1 MTEFADSQTLAYSRR
16 RLLHNLAQQP
26 MSLLEVKGLKTYFAT
41 KRGEVR
47 SVDDVS
53 FTVERGETLSLVGE
67 SGCGKSVTALSIMR
81 LVSSPGRIIGG
92 EILFEGRDLL
102 KFADEEM
109 RSIRG
114 DDIAMIFQDP
124 MTSLNP
130 VFTVGEQIAEAIRL
144 HRKVSKRE
152 AWNQAI
158 EGMRD
163 VAIPSPETRANN
175 YPHEMSGGMRQRVMI
190 AMALACD
197 PKLLIADEPTTAL
210 DVTIQAQI
218 LDLLKEL
225 REKRNLALLLITHDL
240 GVVAETSDRVAVMYA
255 GKIVEEASAR
265 ELFHRPR
272 HPYTEGLLRAVPR
285 LDERRE
291 GRMLRLQTIEGVVPN
306 PLDLPP
312 GCRFAP
318 RCEHAEAKC
327 RQGEI
332 SLLDLGT
339 EHLSRCI
346 RAKEIYE
353 TEN

>member
-1 MTEFADSQTLAYSRR
+1 
-16 RLLHNLAQQP
+16 
-26 MSLLEVKGLKTYFAT
+26 MSLLEVRNLKTYFAT

-47 SVDDVS
+47 AVDDIS
-53 FTVERGETLSLVGE
+53 FRLEQGETLSLVGE
-67 SGCGKSVTALSIMR
+67 SGCGKSVTALSILR
-81 LVSSPGRIIGG
+81 LVSSPGRIVGG
-92 EILFEGRDLL
+92 EIRFEGRDLL
-102 KFADEEM
+102 RLSEAEM
-109 RSIRG
+109 RAIRG

-130 VFTVGEQIAEAIRL
+130 VYTVGDQIAEAIRL
-144 HRKVSKRE
+144 HRKVSRKE

-163 VAIPSPETRANN
+163 VAIPAPEVRAKT

-197 PKLLIADEPTTAL
+197 PKLLVADEPTTAL

-218 LDLLKEL
+218 LDLLTEL

-255 GKIVEEASAR
+255 GKIVEEATVR
-265 ELFHRPR
+265 DLFARPR
-272 HPYTEGLLRAVPR
+272 HPYTEGLLRAVPH
-285 LDERRE
+285 LDESGEEKKR
-291 GRMLRLQTIEGVVPN
+291 RLQTIEGVVPN

-318 RCEHAEAKC
+318 RCEHAQGKC
-327 RQGEI
+327 REGGMPLIDVGNHHSSRCVRVGEI
-332 SLLDLGT
+332 YPGEL
-339 EHLSRCI
+339 
-346 RAKEIYE
+346 K
-353 TEN
+353 

>member
-1 MTEFADSQTLAYSRR
+1 MAVAYIRQHSE
-16 RLLHNLAQQP
+16 LNPNEQL
-26 MSLLEVKGLKTYFAT
+26 MSLLEVKKLKTYFAT
-41 KRGEVR
+41 RHGEVR
-47 SVDDVS
+47 SVDDLS
-53 FTVERGETLSLVGE
+53 FTIERGETLSLVGE

-81 LVSSPGRIIGG
+81 LVSQPGRVVGG
-92 EILFEGRDLL
+92 EILFESRDLL
-102 KFADEEM
+102 KLSEDEM
-109 RSIRG
+109 RAIRG
-114 DDIAMIFQDP
+114 NDIAMIFQDP

-152 AWNQAI
+152 AWDQAI

-163 VAIPSPETRANN
+163 VAIPSPETRSKN

-218 LDLLKEL
+218 LDLLTEL
-225 REKRNLALLLITHDL
+225 RQKRDLALLLITHDL

-255 GKIVEEASAR
+255 GKIIEEASAK
-265 ELFHRPR
+265 ELFRRPR

-285 LDERRE
+285 LDEERQ

-306 PLDLPP
+306 PLELPD

-318 RCEHAEAKC
+318 RCRHAEGKC
-327 RQGEI
+327 REGEI
-332 SLLDLGT
+332 PLVDLGN
-339 EHLSRCI
+339 EHLSRCV
-346 RAKEIYE
+346 RASEIYSA
-353 TEN
+353 

>member
-1 MTEFADSQTLAYSRR
+1 
-16 RLLHNLAQQP
+16 
-26 MSLLEVKGLKTYFAT
+26 MSLLEVRNLKTYFAT

-47 SVDDVS
+47 AVDDIS
-53 FTVERGETLSLVGE
+53 FTLNAGEVLSLVGE

-81 LVSSPGRIIGG
+81 LVSRPGWIAGG
-92 EILFEGRDLL
+92 EVIFEGRNLFSL
-102 KFADEEM
+102 KDEQM
-109 RSIRG
+109 RAIRG

-152 AWNQAI
+152 AWNQAV

-163 VAIPSPETRANN
+163 VAIPAPEIRARN

-218 LDLLKEL
+218 LDLLNQL
-225 REKRNLALLLITHDL
+225 REKRRLALLLITHDL
-240 GVVAETSDRVAVMYA
+240 GVVAGTSDNVAVMYA
-255 GKIVEEASAR
+255 GRIVEQASVKDI
-265 ELFHRPR
+265 FGNPQ

-285 LDERRE
+285 IDETGEEKRR
-291 GRMLRLQTIEGVVPN
+291 RLQTIEGVVPN
-306 PLDLPP
+306 PLEWPK

-318 RCEHAEAKC
+318 RCSKAVDDCIAVDP
-327 RQGEI
+327 GFV
-332 SLLDLGT
+332 DLGGN
-339 EHLSRCI
+339 HLSRCLLSSKI
-346 RAKEIYE
+346 QHKIHA
-353 TEN
+353 